1 MKGHVQRRGKTYRYF
16 FDSDA
21 GPLLGKRRQVTKGG
35 FATER
40 EVWACNCG
48 NPAGQTVA
56 APHPVTDTTATPL
69 SCGVTAVIETINPTS
84 GGPRP

>member
-1 MKGHVQRRGKTYRYF
+1 MKGHVQRCGKTYRYF

-21 GPLLGKRRQVTKGG
+21 DPLLGKRRQVTKGG

-48 NPAGQTVA
+48 NPAGQTVT
-56 APHPVTDTTATPL
+56 APRPVTDTTATPL
-69 SCGVTAVIETINPTS
+69 SFGVTAIIEATNPTS